1 MVFCLDFTGRFYY
14 ALGHLLLGL
23 FTLHD
28 DGSVQML
35 KACIVQCLLL
45 LFASLFLWS
54 EVFSIFRC

>member
-45 LFASLFLWS
+45 LFASLFL
-54 EVFSIFRC
+54 